1 MFYLTSVECLF
12 ESLNLALV
20 NPSVNVLLEWV
31 LKFFLFVY
39 LKKHQLHILLSFIF
53 WSSLIPAYR
62 VNTLHDC
69 NIRLGAN
76 SCRSCHYPYIKSK
89 LTEKCHLFSKRK
101 PVWILG
107 FLGFFP
113 QTCAIAGGVCLSGP
127 RRDCFGCQ
135 GAMYRRRLSNAA
147 IGKPSRP

>member
-1 MFYLTSVECLF
+1 MSF
-12 ESLNLALV
+12 EV
-20 NPSVNVLLEWV
+20 
-31 LKFFLFVY
+31 LFVC
-39 LKKHQLHILLSFIF
+39 LSKKTSITYSFIF
-53 WSSLIPAYR
+53 YILIFINSCISCQYPYMI
-62 VNTLHDC
+62 VTL
-69 NIRLGAN
+69 IRLGAN

-147 IGKPSRP
+147 IGKPSRPLSYMCINVCEACICDIICPSYWLMP